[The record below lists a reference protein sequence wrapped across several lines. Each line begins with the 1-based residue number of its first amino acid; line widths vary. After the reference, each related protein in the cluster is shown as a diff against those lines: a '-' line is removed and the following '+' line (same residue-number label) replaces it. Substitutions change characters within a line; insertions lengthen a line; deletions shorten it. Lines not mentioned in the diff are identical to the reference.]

1 MGTVF
6 MVNVANMKFCVSVFK
21 FDIHNN
27 LTLYYDIYDMHD
39 YIDRMLIVLAEVLI
53 SQSMSCTNLFLYQI
67 IFSDH
72 ILPQYLNAYNQH
84 LWLISFKVD
93 VALPVQS

>member
-39 YIDRMLIVLAEVLI
+39 YIDTYRVSRTFDLSERVTHQFIFI
-53 SQSMSCTNLFLYQI
+53 SNYIFRLY
-67 IFSDH
+67 FASV
-72 ILPQYLNAYNQH
+72 
-84 LWLISFKVD
+84 S
-93 VALPVQS
+93 

>member
-1 MGTVF
+1 MLQ
-6 MVNVANMKFCVSVFK
+6 NMKFCVSVLK

-39 YIDRMLIVLAEVLI
+39 YIDRMLTVLAELLI
-53 SQSMSCTNLFLYQI
+53 SQSVSCTNLFLYQI
-67 IFSDH
+67 IFNRLYFASF
-72 ILPQYLNAYNQH
+72 LNAYNQH
-84 LWLISFKVD
+84 LWLICSAHSFQVN

>member
-1 MGTVF
+1 

-39 YIDRMLIVLAEVLI
+39 YMLIVLAELLI
-53 SQSMSCTNLFLYQI
+53 SQSVSCTNLFLYQI
-67 IFSDH
+67 VFSYY
-72 ILPQYLNAYNQH
+72 IWPLFLNAYNQH
-84 LWLISFKVD
+84 VW
-93 VALPVQS
+93 

>member
-39 YIDRMLIVLAEVLI
+39 YIDRMLIVLAELLI
-53 SQSMSCTNLFLYQI
+53 SQSVSCTNLFVYQI
-67 IFSDH
+67 IYNLTDC
-72 ILPQYLNAYNQH
+72 ILRHFLM
-84 LWLISFKVD
+84 LITNICG
-93 VALPVQS
+93 